1 MLSKKMEA
9 ALNEQ
14 INAEMYSAYLYL
26 SMSAYFQSVNL
37 LGFANWM
44 YIQTLEEFTHAQK
57 FFNYVNERSGRVILK
72 EIKKPP
78 SEWKSALAVFEN
90 SYKHEQ
96 LVTSLINKL
105 VDLARKEKD
114 FATDNFL
121 QWFVSEQV
129 EEEASVDEVI
139 QKIKLA
145 GDKGPGVFM
154 IDQSLGQRVFTPP
167 VAAAE

>member
-1 MLSKKMEA
+1 MLSKKMEE

-14 INAEMYSAYLYL
+14 INAETYSAYLYL

-37 LGFANWM
+37 PGFAKWM
-44 YIQTLEEFTHAQK
+44 YTQTLEEFTHAQK
-57 FFNYVNERSGRVILK
+57 FFDYVNERGGRVILK
-72 EIKKPP
+72 SIKKPP
-78 SEWKSALAVFEN
+78 SQWKSALAAFED

-96 LVTSLINKL
+96 FVTSLINNL

-114 FATDNFL
+114 YATENFL

-139 QKIKLA
+139 QKMKLA
-145 GDKGPGVFM
+145 GDKGPGIFM

-167 VAAAE
+167 AAAE